1 MLELTP
7 HQMADALRKCGGT
20 VVCEGCPYGEL
31 GTAKCIQAMQK
42 DAAAMIE
49 GLGRI
54 LDRQARTIE
63 AARAYIREK
72 SK

>member
-1 MLELTP
+1 MP
-7 HQMADALRKCGGT
+7 CGNAAAPL
-20 VVCEGCPYGEL
+20 CARAAPYGEL

-42 DAAAMIE
+42 DAAAMVE